1 MGEGIPEIL
10 LQHPGE
16 LHVGALGE
24 LHMKSDGFI
33 LPGRERSHV
42 LPGDDCPVVMVLV
55 LTLQV
60 SGAVRLVGLDV
71 LPGVVVNI

>member
-1 MGEGIPEIL
+1 
-10 LQHPGE
+10 
-16 LHVGALGE
+16 
-24 LHMKSDGFI
+24 MKSDGFI
-33 LPGRERSHV
+33 LPGGERSHV
-42 LPGDDCPVVMVLV
+42 LPGDDCPVVVVLV